1 MSLIFRQNL
10 TCFLNR
16 TKETHSTM
24 NHLIRQRPDL
34 SVALAAAGLFLSQ
47 APTPN
52 DFRSNYVGCEKT
64 ASNVHSSRA
73 LHATPPSW
81 IRKEVLARI
90 GVPLPTPRVIKKGD
104 PALKLP
110 KRALDRRQKDEK
122 RMLEL
127 LETAPSMKGDP
138 EKLKKL
144 GSEIFEVTYGKGVTP
159 QLREDFL
166 IRYGCTGWTD
176 EIVKTLVELCESRG
190 IVEIGAGHGQWA
202 RALSDA
208 YDSLNQDGDRK
219 KSKRFDF
226 VLAYDGKNLFFFFA
240 FLV

>member
-1 MSLIFRQNL
+1 
-10 TCFLNR
+10 
-16 TKETHSTM
+16 M
-24 NHLIRQRPDL
+24 NHLIRKRPDL
-34 SVALAAAGLFLSQ
+34 SVALAATGLVLSQ
-47 APTPN
+47 APTTDDVP
-52 DFRSNYVGCEKT
+52 RSNYSYYAGCENN
-64 ASNVHSSRA
+64 AHSSRP
-73 LHATPPSW
+73 LHVTPPSW

-90 GVPLPTPRVIKKGD
+90 GIPLPTPRVIKKGD

-110 KRALDRRQKDEK
+110 KRALGRRQKDEM

-127 LETAPSMKGDP
+127 LETAKSMNGDP

-208 YDSLNQDGDRK
+208 YDNNLNQDGDRK
-219 KSKRFDF
+219 KGKRFDF
-226 VLAYDGKNLFFFFA
+226 VLAYDGKNFFSFCFP
-240 FLV
+240 